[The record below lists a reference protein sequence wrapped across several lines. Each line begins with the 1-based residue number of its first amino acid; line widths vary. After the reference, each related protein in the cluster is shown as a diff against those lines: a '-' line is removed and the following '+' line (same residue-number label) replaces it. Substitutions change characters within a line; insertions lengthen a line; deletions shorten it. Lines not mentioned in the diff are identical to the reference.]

1 MRIKELES
9 VSILGLGLLGGS
21 VGLAVNRSFPGIYRI
36 GYSHRQVTRDKAL
49 QAGVV
54 DVVYP
59 SVAQAVAKARLVIL
73 ASPIS
78 VFADL
83 MRQMIGPLPEDC
95 LVTDVGSTKVLP
107 MRRAEKIF
115 RRKITFIGS
124 HPMAG
129 SEQQG
134 VEFAR
139 ADLFDGAHC
148 IITPT
153 AKTPRCA
160 VKFLTDF
167 AFLAD
172 TYFKQSNKNAN
183 PQKQRTAIERFTSCL
198 ESGTTEFVII
208 SLSLQYPFEII
219 MDANMIES
227 ISERI
232 ANIFIY

>member
-83 MRQMIGPLPEDC
+83 MRQMIGPLELFIVLIIFGIVCGIPIVLAIVFYRLMQRNKDENTRLRREIEK
-95 LVTDVGSTKVLP
+95 LVVELEQLRKQKGGGGS
-107 MRRAEKIF
+107 
-115 RRKITFIGS
+115 
-124 HPMAG
+124 
-129 SEQQG
+129 
-134 VEFAR
+134 
-139 ADLFDGAHC
+139 D
-148 IITPT
+148 
-153 AKTPRCA
+153 
-160 VKFLTDF
+160 
-167 AFLAD
+167 
-172 TYFKQSNKNAN
+172 
-183 PQKQRTAIERFTSCL
+183 
-198 ESGTTEFVII
+198 
-208 SLSLQYPFEII
+208 
-219 MDANMIES
+219 
-227 ISERI
+227 
-232 ANIFIY
+232 